1 MSNFRT
7 TSSVRMPKR
16 NQSQSADRVHW
27 KSCEN
32 IPVQNQNSG
41 SLEGNLRENSIAK
54 NSSIGES

>member
-7 TSSVRMPKR
+7 MSSVRLPKR
-16 NQSQSADRVHW
+16 NIDNQLQAADRVQW

-32 IPVQNQNSG
+32 IPVQKLNSG
-41 SLEGNLRENSIAK
+41 SLEGNFISK